1 MVCHSKLIPISFYS
15 RLYIEST
22 TIALL
27 ARVSGVLEPLREF
40 VKQKPVWGTCAGAIL
55 LAQAV
60 KGAKKGGQDLIG
72 GMSITINRNGWGSQ
86 VLRRFLLYFVV

>member
-1 MVCHSKLIPISFYS
+1 M
-15 RLYIEST
+15 
-22 TIALL
+22 
-27 ARVSGVLEPLREF
+27 LEPLREF